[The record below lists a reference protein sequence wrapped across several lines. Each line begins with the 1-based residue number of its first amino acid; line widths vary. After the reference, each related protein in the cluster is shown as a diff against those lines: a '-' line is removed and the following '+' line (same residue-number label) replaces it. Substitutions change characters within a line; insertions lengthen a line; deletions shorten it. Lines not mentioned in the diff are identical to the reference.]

1 MMAQMFMNMAMTLS
15 DTGCIT
21 HVRITDDAP
30 STWGDGFD
38 VDAVAATQTCTDTT

>member
-1 MMAQMFMNMAMTLS
+1 
-15 DTGCIT
+15 
-21 HVRITDDAP
+21 VRITDDAP